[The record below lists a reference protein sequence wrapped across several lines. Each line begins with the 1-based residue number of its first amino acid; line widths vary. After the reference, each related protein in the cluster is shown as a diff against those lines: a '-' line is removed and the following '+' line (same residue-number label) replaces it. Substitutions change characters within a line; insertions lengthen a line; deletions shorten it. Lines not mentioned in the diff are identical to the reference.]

1 MKIKSELIIL
11 FSTLIHFR
19 GQGLKGGL
27 IKNDVI
33 VLFTKRGR
41 CREYFRETKW
51 RSVETNGRRDSEVGR
66 LPEQKQLFFNTVSS
80 LHQRKLSAKSLFSP
94 GIMDS
99 LSETFISRL
108 GLRREFNFLFLFKRR
123 SFSQPDPDLWFYLSN
138 FQLVL
143 KFNGRDEKTKN
154 KNKKRMIAH
163 TSGFQ
168 SGGRAPLV
176 AQSWYRGTNIFCK
189 VQGTFETIAMNGRRG
204 GGCCRKSLGTF
215 SLV

>member
-1 MKIKSELIIL
+1 MKTTSWTGPFTLSLCYFLVCRCLTVKLIKLSNGLLIIRTNEIIKIKSELIIL
-11 FSTLIHFR
+11 SSTLIHFR

-66 LPEQKQLFFNTVSS
+66 LPQQKQLFFNTVSS

-108 GLRREFNFLFLFKRR
+108 GLRREFTFYFCSSAAPSL
-123 SFSQPDPDLWFYLSN
+123 SQTQTFDFIYLI
-138 FQLVL
+138 
-143 KFNGRDEKTKN
+143 FN
-154 KNKKRMIAH
+154 
-163 TSGFQ
+163 S
-168 SGGRAPLV
+168 
-176 AQSWYRGTNIFCK
+176 C
-189 VQGTFETIAMNGRRG
+189 
-204 GGCCRKSLGTF
+204 
-215 SLV
+215 